1 MWQLL
6 TCRTEYLCTFS
17 TLSVFISTTIKAYLC
32 QIIYFIIFLIY
43 TPVLGRYGEI
53 RGAVLFLCAH
63 YYSYSR
69 FHMTPSFLPVFNG
82 LLIIYVAVCYA
93 SKTNRIKATFA
104 IDFLFSSNHR
114 EPREAWERI
123 RGALGED
130 PGGGL
135 GAPRGAAK
143 FRWLYRTSSISFDLH
158 TLSAC

>member
-1 MWQLL
+1 M
-6 TCRTEYLCTFS
+6 
-17 TLSVFISTTIKAYLC
+17 STTIKAYLC

-93 SKTNRIKATFA
+93 SKTNRVKAKFA
-104 IDFLFSSNHR
+104 IDFSFSPEHWK
-114 EPREAWERI
+114 PREARESI
-123 RGALGED
+123 RGDLGES
-130 PGGGL
+130 PGGDL

-143 FRWLYRTSSISFDLH
+143 F
-158 TLSAC
+158 C